1 LRAIRS
7 CRSCRA
13 TAELATLA
21 TLSYISHPF
30 ADLEADLGRLSA
42 LGRRRTLEHSG
53 GLDFTSNDYLG
64 LAASAELGDATS
76 DALSRRIPIGAGGSR
91 LLRGNHLEH
100 EALEYAAAAY
110 FGAESS
116 LYFASGF
123 AANSTLFATAPQR
136 GDLVIHDEWIH
147 ASVRD
152 GMRQSRA
159 ETLSARHNDSQS
171 IEDAILRWR
180 AGGGTGRVWIAVES
194 LYSMDGDGPDLEEL
208 DALAIEHEAIL
219 VIDEAHATGVLGV
232 SGRGR
237 AAFLEGRENV
247 ITVHTCG
254 KALGTAGAL
263 VCAPRILNDFLV
275 NRGRPFIFSTAP
287 SPLIA
292 AVTRAALALCERSD
306 ARREQL
312 QRLVACATRALA
324 RHCGLAASGSH
335 ILPIVVG
342 EDRAATDLAAG
353 LRELGFDVRAI
364 RPPTVPAGTARLRI
378 ALTLNVDESAIESL
392 FRALASMTTFDANR
406 PRPPLMSKPR
416 G

>member
-1 LRAIRS
+1 
-7 CRSCRA
+7 
-13 TAELATLA
+13 
-21 TLSYISHPF
+21 
-30 ADLEADLGRLSA
+30 
-42 LGRRRTLEHSG
+42 
-53 GLDFTSNDYLG
+53 
-64 LAASAELGDATS
+64 
-76 DALSRRIPIGAGGSR
+76 
-91 LLRGNHLEH
+91 
-100 EALEYAAAAY
+100 
-110 FGAESS
+110 
-116 LYFASGF
+116 
-123 AANSTLFATAPQR
+123 
-136 GDLVIHDEWIH
+136 VIHDEWIH